1 MVKPLTTSFP
11 EVYAAVANDL
21 MTRLGDSMAIQA
33 GPPIGDP
40 VEPATDEDRVKA
52 WNARNPAATD
62 EAMLQLA
69 QQKYQEHIGAGMTPD
84 VAQKATAEDLTH
96 FRYGQRL
103 KLYTYGQVDFK
114 SQVEEAKRIKRLAA
128 RASTP
133 YPSVPPPSMPSAIQT
148 NLATDPTLAQTLGV
162 PPIPPAPP
170 PAAPAAPASLG
181 LTPAPAVPPA
191 PSAAPPLQ
199 PPIPGGYPTLRSG
212 EA

>member
-1 MVKPLTTSFP
+1 MPKPLTTSFAQA
-11 EVYAAVANDL
+11 YAAVGNDL
-21 MTRLGDSMAIQA
+21 MQRLGDAQAALA

-40 VEPATDEDRVKA
+40 VAPATDADRVKA
-52 WNARNPAATD
+52 WNARDPQATD
-62 EAMLQLA
+62 EAMRQLA
-69 QQKYQEHIGAGMTPD
+69 QQKYQEHIAAGMTPD
-84 VAQKATAEDLTH
+84 VAEKATAEDLTH

-103 KLYTYGQVDFK
+103 KLYTYGQVGYAE
-114 SQVEEAKRIKRLAA
+114 QVKEAQRLAKLAA

-148 NLATDPTLAQTLGV
+148 NLATDPTLAETLGV